1 MIDFRDIKN
10 NQRKYIKNKSELT
23 IALKQSIDTFEIKS
37 NKIDIDSHEKK
48 TLWFNKFPIISDYL
62 KYKFEN
68 IMKE

>member
-48 TLWFNKFPIISDYL
+48 FYDLINFQSFLTI
-62 KYKFEN
+62 
-68 IMKE
+68 